1 MQCVEHTHT
10 VVAQGLFQTS
20 RLYNL
25 FFDPFDQ
32 TYSSFP
38 QTPQRPTFPR
48 TLVIPFRRSAGSLP
62 RRPPVSWGS
71 DCFFAAVVTARS
83 PRARAQHLT
92 RKSYYLIIYWPGL
105 WNAPGWNPVIIT
117 GSRLLINILFF
128 PRIQSIPL
136 SRANFYVS
144 CCWAHLVGALCS
156 QARDRGL
163 ALVLRPVATHC
174 TRGSSRPWPKCQLC
188 PVMTIT
194 WESWRDRSR
203 TALSPLGK
211 EVYLP
216 TGAPSAPFLLLPA
229 FLICL

>member
-1 MQCVEHTHT
+1 MCGAHSHSRCSRSVSNVPSLQP
-10 VVAQGLFQTS
+10 LFWPI
-20 RLYNL
+20 RPNL
-25 FFDPFDQ
+25 FFFSSDPTASHLPPDPGH
-32 TYSSFP
+32 TIS
-38 QTPQRPTFPR
+38 
-48 TLVIPFRRSAGSLP
+48 TLC
-62 RRPPVSWGS
+62 RPPVSWGS